1 MMDAV
6 KSMDIMKRMAEFD
19 RLRTNDPIFKFFRQD
34 MSILDMMKFIRALY
48 KATWSLY
55 LQALEI
61 STK

>member
-6 KSMDIMKRMAEFD
+6 KSKDIMKRMTEFD

>member
-6 KSMDIMKRMAEFD
+6 KSKDIMKRMAEFD

-34 MSILDMMKFIRALY
+34 MSILDMKFIRALY

>member
-1 MMDAV
+1 MDAV
-6 KSMDIMKRMAEFD
+6 KSKDIMKRMAEFD

-34 MSILDMMKFIRALY
+34 MSILDMKFIRALY

>member
-1 MMDAV
+1 MDAV
-6 KSMDIMKRMAEFD
+6 KSKDIMKRMTEFD